1 MLEKDNI
8 IECLYFAPTTFS
20 GVRNYDYD
28 GSKGDYY

>member
-8 IECLYFAPTTFS
+8 IECLYFVFIIFF